1 MRIFANKKH
10 PYPLAVGCAIFL
22 CLGTR
27 VQNAKAIGPSAE
39 ETEAY
44 WRQNPKIFQKTFE
57 ELFPKA
63 ERLRPLIDSFPNAF
77 TIEKGNFYTTS
88 YTIENACKTGSCY
101 KTRPF
106 GDFYTVSSSEA
117 LARLEQDIPLKK
129 ILKVLGSREFL
140 EKVLTQ
146 AGVSRIPSRDAQ
158 EDAKTEIRFRP
169 YFRESFFN
177 PAGKGKLLMELTH
190 AKDIR
195 YDFEFAFE
203 KQENLVTM
211 TEYQA
216 DYRDSNGKNKD
227 GGMAFKT
234 DPPVR
239 FPVGCRKGS
248 KKENSGCV

>member
-1 MRIFANKKH
+1 M
-10 PYPLAVGCAIFL
+10 
-22 CLGTR
+22 
-27 VQNAKAIGPSAE
+27 
-39 ETEAY
+39 
-44 WRQNPKIFQKTFE
+44 
-57 ELFPKA
+57 
-63 ERLRPLIDSFPNAF
+63 
-77 TIEKGNFYTTS
+77 
-88 YTIENACKTGSCY
+88 
-101 KTRPF
+101 
-106 GDFYTVSSSEA
+106 
-117 LARLEQDIPLKK
+117 EQDIPLKK